1 MRLVYANLKTLCA
14 PWRFNI
20 KTDRSV
26 DEANSETFESIFS
39 SFPFI
44 VIGCCFAQ
52 GFFMLG
58 SLFYS

>member
-1 MRLVYANLKTLCA
+1 MCLVYANLKTLCV

-26 DEANSETFESIFS
+26 DEANSETIHSIFS

>member
-26 DEANSETFESIFS
+26 DEANSETFQSIFT

-44 VIGCCFAQ
+44 VIGGCFAQ
-52 GFFMLG
+52 GFFMHG